1 MDDKQRRT
9 VRREVHPTG
18 KARKPVQRTVSTERH
33 PVQTPEKP
41 RTSAKTAQRRRERV
55 EERTAMKIKER
66 RVSPTPVKRRH
77 TPAKPGAYTERDKP
91 KRTVPPGTTVRK
103 TDAERRRAGYE
114 KMRRRKRTVLVCSL
128 LLVLTVVVI
137 GVVFAVNTLFEVKTV
152 VVTGDTRYKAGDIQ
166 TAAGIVPGDNLLLL
180 SEKKAVNAV
189 DDLFPWIGT
198 VEIRRHFPDEVEIYV
213 KDATPSC
220 VFSHN
225 GKHLLVSDTG
235 RILER
240 QETVPAGYFCVIGLE
255 LVSYEPGDAVEIVD
269 VTAAKAYE
277 EIAAVLQ
284 EQGVTKVDHV
294 DLTDVYDISLLYDG
308 RITMKLGSP
317 TDLTYKIRFGM
328 KIVAGEDGTGLSA
341 TDRGVLDLS
350 LTRDNNKAYF
360 AAETAVSQ
368 PETSSSE
375 DSGQEGG
382 ASSAEES
389 GGEDTSSGS

>member
-1 MDDKQRRT
+1 MDDKPRRT

-18 KARKPVQRTVSTERH
+18 KKKPVQRTASTERH
-33 PVQTPEKP
+33 PVRTPEQP

-77 TPAKPGAYTERDKP
+77 TPAKPGSYTERDKP

-128 LLVLTVVVI
+128 LLVLAVVVI
-137 GVVFAVNTLFEVKTV
+137 GVTFAVNTLFEVKNV
-152 VVTGDTRYKAGDIQ
+152 YVTGDTRYKAGDIQ
-166 TAAGIVPGDNLLLL
+166 TAAGILPGDNLLFVPQD
-180 SEKKAVNAV
+180 KAINAV

-213 KDATPSC
+213 EDATPSC
-220 VFSHN
+220 VFSYN
-225 GKHLLVSDTG
+225 GKHLLVSDAG

-240 QETVPAGYFCVIGLE
+240 QETPPAGYFCVNGLE
-255 LVSYEPGDAVEIVD
+255 LVSYEPGDTVEIAD
-269 VTAAKAYE
+269 ATAAKAYE

-284 EQGVTKVDHV
+284 EQGVTKVDYV

-328 KIVAGEDGTGLSA
+328 KIVAGEDGDGLSA
-341 TDRGVLDLS
+341 TDRGTLDLS

-368 PETSSSE
+368 PESSSE
-375 DSGQEGG
+375 ESGQEGG
-382 ASSAEES
+382 VSSTVES
-389 GGEDTSSGS
+389 GGEETSSAS